1 MTVAELIKEL
11 QKFDS
16 GLEVFR
22 QDYEQGP
29 MEVDGVD
36 LQTLEPYR
44 FTQNKVTK
52 TVLVIG

>member
-22 QDYEQGP
+22 QDYEHSP
-29 MEVDGVD
+29 MEVGGVD
-36 LQTLEPYR
+36 LQTLEPDW
-44 FTQNKVTK
+44 FTQN
-52 TVLVIG
+52 